1 MRTNK
6 LLHFCWSE
14 AEYKKACKHEK
25 NATAQAQ
32 STKRRRWQRFRRIG
46 EAQNP
51 GPLENSA
58 SDAAAGKAL
67 KISAE
72 DLQRCRAVL
81 EERRVAVNRT
91 SMGAHIANLSDIL
104 ERLQEEKS

>member
-1 MRTNK
+1 MQAK
-6 LLHFCWSE
+6 
-14 AEYKKACKHEK
+14 K

-32 STKRRRWQRFRRIG
+32 SAKTRLWQRFRRIG

-51 GPLENSA
+51 GPLEHSA

-67 KISAE
+67 NMSAQ

-81 EERRVAVNRT
+81 EERGVAVNRT

-104 ERLQEEKS
+104 ERLQEEKR